1 MPRICSYLFLLSFLS
16 CNEGSKTGNTEQERI
31 SSESQ
36 EVKKIID
43 NKNIQIIEWY
53 KNKQGD
59 SLVSYMA
66 ENVIQF
72 PPNHEPLRGKDSVR
86 KYWEQLF
93 QFGTIEFSLQVQEA
107 KANGPLAVEL
117 GMSILKFTPNQDSPI
132 PAFADS
138 GNYLV
143 HWQKING
150 DWKIVWDAPVSSIPL
165 PQSKK

>member
-1 MPRICSYLFLLSFLS
+1 MTRICSYLILLSFLS
-16 CNEGSKTGNTEQERI
+16 CNEESKTGKTEQEI
-31 SSESQ
+31 INTESR

-43 NKNIQIIEWY
+43 NKNRQIIEWY

-66 ENVIQF
+66 DNVIQF

-117 GMSILKFTPNQDSPI
+117 GKYTLKFTPTQDSPI
-132 PAFADS
+132 PAFADT

-143 HWQKING
+143 YWEKISG
-150 DWKIVWDAPVSSIPL
+150 DWKIVWDAPVSSMPL
-165 PQSKK
+165 PQK